1 MKNRKINKT
10 DIIISEKDTL
20 NEMLINE
27 FKYKK
32 YFEFLCTL
40 IPERNN
46 ERIIIKEINEI
57 LIHRKGV
64 LYIFLLNNRII
75 KVGSST
81 VSFKERVS
89 SYNCGRKKFRKNGTC
104 STTNYLVLQSLLNI
118 NKPIFVYAHFPNEIE
133 IDVWGTKEIISIPT
147 KRFEKMIL
155 TELKSKNKLPILCT
169 QQ

>member
-1 MKNRKINKT
+1 MKTKKINKT

-20 NEMLINE
+20 NEMDFNE
-27 FKYKK
+27 FKYGK
-32 YFEFLCTL
+32 YFIFLCTL
-40 IPERNN
+40 IPEQEN
-46 ERIIIKEINEI
+46 ERLVIKETENKLINRQGI
-57 LIHRKGV
+57 L
-64 LYIFLLNNRII
+64 YLLILSNRII

-89 SYNCGRKKFRKNGTC
+89 SYNCGRKKFRENGTC

-118 NKPIFVYAHFPNEIE
+118 NKPIQVYAHFPDEIE
-133 IDVWGTKEIISIPT
+133 IDVWGTKEVVSIPT

-155 TELKSKNKLPILCT
+155 TELKSKGKLPILCT